1 MNGNLLTSVYLKCS
15 TFSGSG
21 GSFFSFYSI
30 CFKLNSVISLLA
42 RGYKISSTYLD
53 MCDEF
58 DFLRSFFTNYGF
70 SLSLINSRIK
80 RFLCEIFVPQSDVV
94 SSVNKFYFTLPNYG
108 AQSEKRKSEFS
119 ILLQTF
125 FSDVGLNIILVSNF
139 KIG

>member
-1 MNGNLLTSVYLKCS
+1 MSFLDRNVHRVNGNLSTSVYLKCS

-21 GSFFSFYSI
+21 GSFFSFYSF
-30 CFKLNSVISLLA
+30 CFKLNSVISLLS

-58 DFLRSFFTNYGF
+58 DFLRSFFTNNGF

-80 RFLCEIFVPQSDVV
+80 RFLCEIFDPQSDVV
-94 SSVNKFYFTLPNYG
+94 SSVNKFYFTLPHYG
-108 AQSEKRKSEFS
+108 AQSEKTKSEFS

-125 FSDVGLNIILVSNF
+125 FLMLA
-139 KIG
+139 